1 MIDLP
6 KIVGKIGNNVINRNV
21 EAERLL
27 P

>member
-1 MIDLP
+1 MIDLQ
-6 KIVGKIGNNVINRNV
+6 KIVGKIGNSVINRNV